1 MSAGIRSG
9 LMVLLKR
16 LDLLVQLRVELLE
29 VADLVLEYLHVLGD

>member
-29 VADLVLEYLHVLGD
+29 VADLVLEYLLVLVD